1 MEAAFVVPMA
11 WFCTGILLAINFYVH
26 NRVWYQAAAWEA
38 VLAGN
43 GREGQQEGAGPAA
56 LAGEKLEARLEEQI
70 MPGELPGHWIREA
83 GEGMEIRLTGQVF
96 SLGSRK
102 ILEYE
107 AAAEAQRVRPVSF
120 LRKHR
125 VLQMTAE
132 IME

>member
-1 MEAAFVVPMA
+1 MWYPWHGSAQG
-11 WFCTGILLAINFYVH
+11 FCWQSIFMCITGSGTRRLPGKRF
-26 NRVWYQAAAWEA
+26 WPET
-38 VLAGN
+38 AG
-43 GREGQQEGAGPAA
+43 RDSRTGAGPAA

-120 LRKHR
+120 LRSTGYCR
-125 VLQMTAE
+125 
-132 IME
+132 

>member
-1 MEAAFVVPMA
+1 
-11 WFCTGILLAINFYVH
+11 
-26 NRVWYQAAAWEA
+26 
-38 VLAGN
+38 
-43 GREGQQEGAGPAA
+43 
-56 LAGEKLEARLEEQI
+56 